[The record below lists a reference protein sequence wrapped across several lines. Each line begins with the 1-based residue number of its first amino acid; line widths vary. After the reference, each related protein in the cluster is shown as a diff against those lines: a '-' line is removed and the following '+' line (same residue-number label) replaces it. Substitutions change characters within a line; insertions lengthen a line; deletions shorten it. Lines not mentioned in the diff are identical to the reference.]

1 MPDVSDDN
9 SADATQNFRVSRSP
23 DDAADLLERLSALE
37 QKVAAENKPWWRRET
52 SNIIAIVSVVLAIA
66 SAVVGRID
74 LSASSDQARIE
85 KLDGVVQRLTAIER
99 EYAELIRNAQQDGK
113 AYPPDYVN
121 IISSNL
127 NTDRVMLARQAADL
141 LDRVPHLATSA
152 EVYVVATQLAQSGE
166 TNRALEISVRAETLA
181 KNYLEYTA
189 TVRLRA
195 QIFFTMGKIDQGR
208 AQMQRAENTF
218 TDRKDFD
225 QVTTQAQKDLT
236 IIDTELRWAP
246 LESDCQAAWSHAK
259 RAADLL
265 VTAQIAGPDKM
276 MLQQRSDDLRQS
288 TQKRCPAALGVQ
300 VSDAVGADGSAI
312 GALVGNVTADGPA
325 GKAGIKAGDIIV
337 SVNGT
342 QTPEA
347 SVLQQVVTKF
357 KPGDPC
363 KLEVMTQGTARTVT
377 LELSQRPTF

>member
-9 SADATQNFRVSRSP
+9 SADITQDFRTSRSP
-23 DDAADLLERLSALE
+23 DDAADLLERLSTLE

-52 SNIIAIVSVVLAIA
+52 SNVIAIVSLVLAVA

-74 LSASSDQARIE
+74 LSTSGDQARIE
-85 KLDGVVQRLTAIER
+85 KLDGVVQKLTAIER

-121 IISSNL
+121 TISSNL
-127 NTDRVMLARQAADL
+127 NTDRVMLARQAANLVDQ
-141 LDRVPHLATSA
+141 VPHLVTSA
-152 EVYVVATQLAQSGE
+152 EVYVVATQLAESGE
-166 TNRALEISVRAETLA
+166 TNRALEISLRAEKLA

-195 QIFFTMGKIDQGR
+195 QIYFMMGKIDQGR

-218 TDRKDFD
+218 TDRKDFG
-225 QVTTQAQKDLT
+225 QVTSQAQKDSL

-246 LESDCQAAWSHAK
+246 LESDCQAAWSHAR

-265 VTAQIAGPDKM
+265 VTAQIAGPDKII
-276 MLQQRSDDLRQS
+276 LEQRSDDLRQS

-300 VSDAVGADGSAI
+300 VSDAVGADGSAR

-347 SVLQQVVTKF
+347 SALQQMVTKL

-363 KLEVMTQGTARTVT
+363 KLEVMTQGAVRTVT
-377 LELSQRPTF
+377 LELSQRPAS